1 MALIFVPQYTLPF
14 STNAGSDIEY
24 LVTILRSYD
33 DADPVPSW
41 INNRSLLIGTG
52 EPIEIVPERDYD
64 IYKPIQG
71 SKAQLNLVVET
82 ASQYE
87 DFANGL
93 PYEYQLMIQ
102 KRLTETT
109 YENIWCGLF
118 NPVES
123 TESVTTFPYT
133 LSFTALDGLG
143 LLEQST
149 PEHSESDA
157 QVNVFSTFVVP
168 ALTQTG
174 LGLDIY
180 VDSQIQRFDDDTD
193 GLLNATVSNY
203 ARYKNLDSNG
213 ELFTHKELLE
223 GYLSAFNCK
232 ITQAKGRW
240 YIFNA
245 STLPDTATWKVF
257 NTQGITQPDVTESLV
272 YTIDGTETQDLVP
285 TGRDLENNLRRPY
298 GSIECKPK
306 DLVEKQ
312 FAVNGD
318 FLQSANGWTL
328 STNTTYDTTE
338 QAVSIISNFLKV
350 EADTEATIVN
360 TVGFPVD
367 ESAPVEVKFD
377 WHATTITNDGDAV
390 ELAYQIYV
398 EFDTMTFLDLTFPT
412 VGAIYQNNHTY
423 EGSVSRS
430 RLYWN
435 NGNGLWT
442 QTMGDGTVIESESTT
457 VGSNI
462 AASTTTSAISEFSD
476 ALNGTMLFNNLRLF
490 VKVFPLQAVN
500 GKTNRNNSTTD
511 VSALVDNIS
520 VKNMFEDDI
529 LSPTFERVQTN
540 FTSTYT
546 YEPLFSSTTP
556 SAIYQ
561 TLTPR
566 LYKRNGNA
574 VDAVTGITLEQIGT
588 QQKLNDFR
596 GQDGTIYG
604 SPFKYYEGSVV
615 NLSDTPLS
623 NINKIRLNWSGNY
636 VELSSG
642 IMNGGSWKLKSNTFE
657 TSFYIPNQLLDV
669 ASGNGVIT
677 DGVAGPGFYRQNVDL
692 VAMPFPGRSTKVVY
706 TLAFNI
712 ESEDENGV
720 AITNGLVPDPAYFT
734 FIGEPGTTV
743 DYLINLEP
751 VTDYAGNPTTTVQS
765 PDSTLKPRPIYA
777 ELSGPARVLFRNL
790 ILPITVTL
798 PKKSQFEQIYFDGKV
813 FEYTP
818 DATPGTQ
825 PGTVTVVNTGNNL
838 RLSQSGTN
846 SFSYDVTG
854 VPGSAVQFTHSI
866 APLPNTNPL
875 LESNFQL
882 FAGNFDTDLGIETN
896 ISNRDASGGLDNVDV
911 IFTYIIPMTGENI
924 SVNVNG
930 SATARGTVGV
940 DLGQMILNFGTA
952 PTNITFHEGANTF
965 TGIPSGTS
973 DGYKITLI
981 PHEDY
986 EIETVT
992 VDTFPSGVVASGA
1005 PYRQGENWEVPI
1017 DVTYPAAALSPVSAS
1032 MSISATLE
1040 REPYSYNF
1048 RVVNRGGEGFSIS
1061 PATNI
1066 ITFHG
1071 NDLSIAGQTPNE
1083 ITPFVITVSANDN
1096 MEFTNANQ
1104 VSVQVGDVIAGL
1116 PDATLNIGSVVP
1128 NATGGIDVTIQGDYP
1143 LVGGI
1148 YDIPIII
1155 QATAPLDAAAEAER
1169 QRILLAANG
1178 YSPTDRYTFTGVD
1191 SGRGSFPI
1199 EDQFLGS
1206 VIYID
1211 AAGVEL
1217 IQAAGFVD
1225 GSVQICAQTIAATN
1239 GQDNASPRLAP
1250 DGLGTISAIQPDTG
1264 GLCASGLFGRRGVPY
1279 AGDSARV
1286 NGFEIVEGT
1295 IAPTTALDTTITLVP
1310 ASTS

>member
-1 MALIFVPQYTLPF
+1 MALIYVPQYTLPF

-24 LVTILRSYD
+24 LITILRSYD

-41 INNRSLLIGTG
+41 INNRTPLVGTG
-52 EPIEIVPERDYD
+52 EPIEIRYERAYD
-64 IYKPIQG
+64 IYKSIQG
-71 SKAQLNLVVET
+71 SAARLNLVVEQ
-82 ASQYE
+82 AGQYE

-93 PYEYQLMIQ
+93 PYEYQLMVQ

-118 NPVES
+118 NPVNS

-149 PEHSESDA
+149 PGHSESDA
-157 QVNVFSTFVVP
+157 QVNAFSTFIVP

-193 GLLNATVSNY
+193 GLLNTTVSNY
-203 ARYKNLDSNG
+203 ARYKNLDDNG

-223 GYLSAFNCK
+223 GYLAAFNCK

-240 YIFNA
+240 YIYNA
-245 STLPDTATWKVF
+245 STLQDSTTWKVF
-257 NTQGITQPDVTESLV
+257 NTQGIAQPDVTESLV
-272 YTIDGTETQDLVP
+272 YTIDGSETASLVP
-285 TGRDLENNLRRPY
+285 SGGDLQISPRRPY

-328 STNTTYDTTE
+328 STNTTYDVSE
-338 QAVSIISNFLKV
+338 QAVSIISNFRKV
-350 EADTEATIVN
+350 EADTEATILN

-377 WHATTITNDGDAV
+377 WEATKIRDTGVILG
-390 ELAYQIYV
+390 YQIYV

-435 NGNGLWT
+435 NENGLWT

-476 ALNGTMLFNNLRLF
+476 ALNGTMIFNNLRLF

-529 LSPTFERVQTN
+529 LSPTFERVQAN

-574 VDAVTGITLEQIGT
+574 VDAVVGVTLEQIGT

-615 NLSDTPLS
+615 NLSGTPLS
-623 NINKIRLNWSGNY
+623 NINKIRLNWVGNY
-636 VELSSG
+636 IELFSG
-642 IMNGGSWKLKSNTFE
+642 IMNGGTWKLKSNMFD

-669 ASGNGVIT
+669 ASGNGTIT
-677 DGVAGPGFYRQNVDL
+677 NGIAGPGFYRQNVDL
-692 VAMPFPGRSTKVVY
+692 IAMPFPGRSTKVVY

-712 ESEDENGV
+712 TTVDTTTPTPLSV
-720 AITNGLVPDPAYFT
+720 ANGLVPDPAYFT
-734 FIGEPGTTV
+734 FIGEPGETI

-751 VTDYAGNPTTTVQS
+751 ATVGDVSYSGVANATQQS
-765 PDSTLKPRPIYA
+765 AESVDKPRPIYA
-777 ELSGPARVLFRNL
+777 EVSGPSRALYKNL
-790 ILPITVTL
+790 IVPVTITL
-798 PKKSQFEQIYFDGKV
+798 PKKSQFEQLYLDGV
-813 FEYTP
+813 ITP
-818 DATPGTQ
+818 FAQEGNLAAVTA
-825 PGTVTVVNTGNNL
+825 TVTVTNTGNFLKGGN
-838 RLSQSGTN
+838 TPVT
-846 SFSYDVTG
+846 YDVSG
-854 VPGSAVQFTHSI
+854 VPLSVKQFTHTI
-866 APLPNTNPL
+866 NPVPNADPTML
-875 LESNFQL
+875 SDYQL
-882 FAGNFDTDLGIETN
+882 FSGNFDVTEATGALEYQDPEGGI
-896 ISNRDASGGLDNVDV
+896 DAVSVLY
-911 IFTYIIPMTGENI
+911 TYTIPMGGGSST
-924 SVNVNG
+924 STVTG
-930 SATARGTVGV
+930 SATTRGIVGV
-940 DLGQMILNFGTA
+940 DLSEVTVDFGPE
-952 PTNITFHEGANTF
+952 PTGVSWHEQSNTF
-965 TGIPSGTS
+965 TGIPTGTS
-973 DGYKITLI
+973 DGYKITVI
-981 PHEDY
+981 PDANQ
-986 EIETVT
+986 EITAINVT
-992 VDTFPSGVVASGA
+992 TFPTGVVASGA
-1005 PYRQGENWEVPI
+1005 PYKADENWEIPI
-1017 DVTYPAAALSPVSAS
+1017 QVTYP
-1032 MSISATLE
+1032 SIANTGQTVTMAIGVTTE
-1040 REPYSYNF
+1040 DEPYELNF
-1048 RVVNRGGEGFSIS
+1048 TSTNLGGEGFTIT
-1061 PATNI
+1061 PGEHQ
-1066 ITFHG
+1066 ITFHD
-1071 NDLSIAGQTPNE
+1071 NDLDTTIPAVDN
-1083 ITPFVITVSANDN
+1083 FVVTVSSNDG
-1096 MEFTNANQ
+1096 MEFTNVDQ
-1104 VSVQVGDVIAGL
+1104 VIIDIGETQVGL
-1116 PDATLNIGSVVP
+1116 PENLLTRSKELKEGNVLITIG
-1128 NATGGIDVTIQGDYP
+1128 GDYP
-1143 LVGGI
+1143 AVGGI
-1148 YDIPIII
+1148 YNIALLIS
-1155 QATAPLDAAAEAER
+1155 ATAPLDAANAALAAAEAY
-1169 QRILLAANG
+1169 ASTAFN
-1178 YSPTDRYTFTGVD
+1178 PTTSYTYTGVS
-1191 SGRGSFPI
+1191 SGNPFPNAY
-1199 EDQFLGS
+1199 DGS
-1206 VIYID
+1206 VIYTD
-1211 AAGVEL
+1211 AGGIEL
-1217 IQAAGFVD
+1217 IQPAGLAT
-1225 GSVQICAQTIAATN
+1225 GSIHICAQDIA
-1239 GQDNASPRLAP
+1239 GVSPRLAP
-1250 DGLGTISAIQPDTG
+1250 IPGNPAGVGTIVAAPENQELCDG
-1264 GLCASGLFGRRGVPY
+1264 GIFGRRGVPY

-1295 IAPTTALDTTITLVP
+1295 TAPTSASATTITLVP